1 MCHRQFHIWRKEYF
15 CELWSN
21 TTNPLT
27 PSVATGPKFLGYF
40 VSALYVAVRDELPTQ
55 PPFTLADNTIAL
67 AATYGLLPAA
77 MRHFRTRSHNLTR
90 CIGALI
96 SLRGAT

>member
-55 PPFTLADNTIAL
+55 SPSTLADNTAAL
-67 AATYGLLPAA
+67 AATNGLLPAA
-77 MRHFRTRSHNLTR
+77 IRHFRTVKGGYVECVS
-90 CIGALI
+90 
-96 SLRGAT
+96 ATSKN

>member
-27 PSVATGPKFLGYF
+27 PSVATRPKFLGYY
-40 VSALYVAVRDELPTQ
+40 VSALYVAVRDELHTQ
-55 PPFTLADNTIAL
+55 PPFSLADNTVAL
-67 AATYGLLPAA
+67 AATNGLPPAA
-77 MRHFRTRSHNLTR
+77 IRHFHTRSHNLTR

-96 SLRGAT
+96 SFRGAT